1 MSDPSPS
8 EPESYYIGI
17 DVGTGSARAAL
28 VSSSGHLVAS
38 HTRDIRT
45 WRDKH
50 DHRIY
55 EQSTTDIWG
64 AICATVHAVLAELK
78 QTTDGLGPEA
88 VRGIGFDATCSLAVV
103 DGEGVPVSV
112 TREIGLGEQGVG
124 MTQSGDRNIILWAD
138 HRAEEEAEDI
148 NATGAVPLEFVGG
161 TMSVRIQRFYL
172 SLEFPFDMLSSCT
185 SPGALQFLGRWW
197 ISILSGA
204 NPHTS

>member
-8 EPESYYIGI
+8 ESESYYIGI

-55 EQSTTDIWG
+55 EQSTTDIWV

-103 DGEGVPVSV
+103 DSEGVPVSV

-138 HRAEEEAEDI
+138 HRAEKEAEDI

-161 TMSVRIQRFYL
+161 TMSVRMQRFYL

-185 SPGALQFLGRWW
+185 SPGAR
-197 ISILSGA
+197 
-204 NPHTS
+204 